1 MSSDFDEALFF
12 QWQGFTNIKA
22 TLTKYYPLCIKNT
35 GKWPPIS
42 VFNIVYVYVC
52 VTGRGIWKAT
62 HQNDSVSY
70 HCRKEEGIGLE
81 LGYQRRFQPY

>member
-12 QWQGFTNIKA
+12 QWRGFTSIKA

-42 VFNIVYVYVC
+42 VFNTVYVYVC
-52 VTGRGIWKAT
+52 VWQGGVFGKLPTKMIVWVIIVEKRRG
-62 HQNDSVSY
+62 
-70 HCRKEEGIGLE
+70 
-81 LGYQRRFQPY
+81 